1 MFNNWNHTI
10 EIIKTRI
17 SNIIRL
23 YGKESISK
31 IGNLRKNI
39 RENKN
44 NKENVI
50 AEI

>member
-1 MFNNWNHTI
+1 MK
-10 EIIKTRI
+10 IKRSKLVKFILTL
-17 SNIIRL
+17 SL